1 MILSS
6 AVGPIALTIIARYL
20 VTAEGV
26 PNLLDFGIAKLLRP
40 GRNPANRNH
49 SNRAAI
55 DDPGVCQPRT
65 GSRRARN
72 NCKRRVSRC
81 GANSLGTDDEHRQ
94 ISTVR
99 RFVVYT
105 ALHLESRPLGSSM
118 HQSIKRRSSSRC
130 LRCRHHRT

>member
-1 MILSS
+1 VILSS

-65 GSRRARN
+65 GSRKARN
-72 NCKRRVSRC
+72 AVSDVYP
-81 GANSLGTDDEHRQ
+81 AAAQ
-94 ISTVR
+94 I
-99 RFVVYT
+99 
-105 ALHLESRPLGSSM
+105 H
-118 HQSIKRRSSSRC
+118 
-130 LRCRHHRT
+130 